1 MPAKLDLTAFDAR
14 VTAEFAALCEAVHA
28 LPLPEGHAWRKPR
41 GELSWFAGSVLESSR
56 YGASCHAGL
65 LQDDDHD
72 PRQIDIEVRWFWRR
86 EADTPER
93 FAISHDQCRAHLF
106 CTQGERF
113 WGKNRTLLVNDE
125 PFMKADS
132 LPALIEIIGATLT
145 RALAR
150 AEPVRAPVPVTEA
163 A

>member
-1 MPAKLDLTAFDAR
+1 MPAKFDLTAFDAR
-14 VTAEFAALCEAVHA
+14 VTAEFAALCEAAHA
-28 LPLPEGHAWRKPR
+28 IPLPDGHAWHKSR

-65 LQDDDHD
+65 VQGDDHD
-72 PRQIDIEVRWFWRR
+72 PRQIHIEVRWFWRR

-106 CTQGERF
+106 CDQGERF
-113 WGKNRTLLVNDE
+113 WLKSRTLLEKDE
-125 PFMKADS
+125 PFAKADS
-132 LPALIEIIGATLT
+132 LPELIEVIRTT
-145 RALAR
+145 LAR
-150 AEPVRAPVPVTEA
+150 ALGRAQPVSAPVPDTVA